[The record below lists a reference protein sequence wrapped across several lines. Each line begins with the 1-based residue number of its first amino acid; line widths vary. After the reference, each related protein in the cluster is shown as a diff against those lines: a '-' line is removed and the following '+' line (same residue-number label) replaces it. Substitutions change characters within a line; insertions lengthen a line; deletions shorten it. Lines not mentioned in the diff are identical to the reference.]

1 MSIDFSRAQAS
12 AEYNGQQGAS
22 RMPQDGLINKG
33 LMLKPGAAPTADV
46 GLGRT
51 FIISGAGRGGT
62 TLVAKV
68 LREAGMNLGKHIADV
83 VGEDR
88 WMLDVLRSGDPK
100 RLNRVIRQ
108 RNAQN
113 RDWGFK
119 LPNIHN
125 FIRLTDLARFRNPNL
140 ILIFRDPLAIAVR
153 GALADYFD
161 PVSTLRDT
169 AAGLT
174 ALAEFAF
181 GTTCPALLISYEK
194 ALIFPGAFVDA
205 LIGFCS
211 LPVDVACRE
220 RMVDHVRPNAT
231 DYINGARRQYAGAVD
246 LLMNGMLDG
255 WACEIG
261 ELPPVALDL
270 FVNERQMLTFTAD
283 RFRSDVLAAG
293 YGNGNH
299 GFSVDVSAL
308 VPKAGALLR
317 VRISGRTF
325 ELQNS
330 GRTASEYEPAK
341 NIIN

>member
-1 MSIDFSRAQAS
+1 MSIDFSRVAAS
-12 AEYNGQQGAS
+12 ADYARQQDAS
-22 RMPQDGLINKG
+22 RMPEDGLVNKG
-33 LMLKPGAAPTADV
+33 LMLKPGATPAVDV
-46 GLGRT
+46 SLGRT
-51 FIISGAGRGGT
+51 FIISGVGRGGT
-62 TLVAKV
+62 TVLAKV
-68 LREAGMNLGKHIADV
+68 LREAGMYLGEHVADV

-88 WMLDVLRSGDPK
+88 RMLEVLRSGDSK
-100 RLNRVIRQ
+100 RLARVISQ
-108 RNAQN
+108 RNAQH

-125 FIRLTDLARFRNPNL
+125 FIRFTDLARFRNPNL

-174 ALAEFAF
+174 ALAEFAYR
-181 GTTCPALLISYEK
+181 TTCPALLISYEK
-194 ALIFPGAFVDA
+194 ALMFPGAFIDA
-205 LIGFCS
+205 LTEFCS
-211 LPVDVACRE
+211 LSVDAACRL
-220 RMVDHVRPNAT
+220 RLVDHVRPNAA
-231 DYINGARRQYAGAVD
+231 DYIKGARRQFAGAID

-261 ELPPVALDL
+261 ELSPVTLDL

-308 VPKAGALLR
+308 VPEPGALLR

-330 GRTASEYEPAK
+330 GRTSSDYEASK
-341 NIIN
+341 IVTN

>member
-1 MSIDFSRAQAS
+1 
-12 AEYNGQQGAS
+12 
-22 RMPQDGLINKG
+22 MPQDGLVNKG
-33 LMLKPGAAPTADV
+33 LMLKPSAAPIADV

-62 TLVAKV
+62 TVVAKV
-68 LREAGMNLGKHIADV
+68 LRAAGMNFGKHVADV

-108 RNAQN
+108 RNARN
-113 RDWGFK
+113 CDWGFK

-125 FIRLTDLARFRNPNL
+125 FLRLTDLARFRNPNL

-153 GALADYFD
+153 GGLADYFD
-161 PVSTLRDT
+161 PVSTLRDS

-174 ALAEFAF
+174 ALAEFACNA
-181 GTTCPALLISYEK
+181 TCPVLLISYEK
-194 ALIFPGAFVDA
+194 ALIFPGVFVDA
-205 LIGFCS
+205 LIEFCS
-211 LPVDVACRE
+211 LRVDAACRE
-220 RMVDHVRPNAT
+220 RMVDHVRPNAAE
-231 DYINGARRQYAGAVD
+231 YISGARRQFAGAID

-283 RFRSDVLAAG
+283 RFRSDVFAAG

-341 NIIN
+341 VTTISA